1 MTYSSM
7 IDPLYCQEE
16 YLDLLDHDQDEK
28 EATTSASLT
37 EEEKETNLHLIYS
50 LSYKETE
57 TTPIV
62 QTMNQTPRSL
72 GYLLSGARRD
82 MVAWVTHAV
91 SRHGFTT
98 QTALLS
104 VNYLD
109 RCFLSGVL
117 QLHHDKPWMGRLAAV
132 ACLSLAAKIEETRVP
147 LLLDLQLPVTQLEET
162 NTGDGTGFL
171 FEAKTVRRM
180 ELLVLTAL
188 EWRLNPV
195 TALSFIQP
203 LVSLLYPGRR
213 GNYITSRCEA
223 ILLSV
228 LDGQYFFFCLFNF
241 YPKLSL
247 VFKIFSCLLDWRWVK
262 HAPSVWA
269 TAALLHAVEFDE
281 TECIISLI
289 KVSKEN
295 VEECYGVILERTM
308 ANNRKRKHLLCNLC
322 PESPPASPSAVVG
335 ACFSSDNSLNSCD
348 SFISCSSST
357 ASFSDRP
364 VKRAQYDSTI
374 IAYSDGLLRDEESR
388 QAWGL

>member
-16 YLDLLDHDQDEK
+16 YLDLPDHDQDEK

-57 TTPIV
+57 TNPKV
-62 QTMNQTPRSL
+62 QTINQTPRSL

-82 MVAWVTHAV
+82 MVAWVKHAV

-132 ACLSLAAKIEETRVP
+132 ACFSLAAKIEETRVP
-147 LLLDLQLPVTQLEET
+147 LLLDLQLPVTQQEET

-203 LVSLLYPGRR
+203 LVSLLYSGKR

-228 LDGQYFFFCLFNF
+228 LD
-241 YPKLSL
+241 
-247 VFKIFSCLLDWRWVK
+247 DWRWVK

-269 TAALLHAVEFDE
+269 TAALLRVVEFDE

-289 KVSKEN
+289 KVSKED
-295 VEECYGVILERTM
+295 VEECYGVILECTM
-308 ANNRKRKHLLCNLC
+308 ANDRKRKHPLCNSC
-322 PESPPASPSAVVG
+322 PVSPPASPSAVVG
-335 ACFSSDNSLNSCD
+335 ACFSCDNSLNSCD

-364 VKRAQYDSTI
+364 VKRAQYDSTK
-374 IAYSDGLLRDEESR
+374 AYSDGLLRDEESR